1 MLLHR
6 PAVRH
11 RQGPDAD
18 VAIVLSGRIVHCPI
32 DTVEGGRRRLLEG
45 RRAHVDGDDSRE
57 RHGVRG
63 ERGAEARVPGLR
75 GWIGGGGRVE
85 REAGSGQALPH
96 GCDHR
101 MLFGDGATAER
112 NREGEDPGLGRERGV
127 FVVGRVS
134 ADDKTARRAIV
145 IRWIRRADNE
155 GYAVLRLLLR
165 NVRVELLSLPN
176 VRPVDAGGIELLHEV
191 SHVRMLCGCFY
202 LFYALSISFWIVP
215 PFPTDE

>member
-1 MLLHR
+1 M
-6 PAVRH
+6 
-11 RQGPDAD
+11 
-18 VAIVLSGRIVHCPI
+18 
-32 DTVEGGRRRLLEG
+32 
-45 RRAHVDGDDSRE
+45 VDR
-57 RHGVRG
+57 
-63 ERGAEARVPGLR
+63 
-75 GWIGGGGRVE
+75 GGGRVE
-85 REAGSGQALPH
+85 QEAGSGQALPQ

-101 MLFGDGATAER
+101 MLFGNGATTER
-112 NREGEDPGLGRERGV
+112 NREGEDPGLGRERVV

-191 SHVRMLCGCFY
+191 SYVRMLCGCIY